1 MTVNPPT
8 IDISALC
15 GDVVERMRTM
25 KTGHLPV
32 LREGRLVGIVTR
44 SDVMRAFSPPV
55 GTPSPTGFPAC
66 WGKSVGEVMTK
77 NPIVVQ
83 SDVPAE
89 QAARVLNEREIQA
102 MPVVDGSELVG
113 LVTSRDLASALAH
126 LLGADIKG
134 VRMTVDL
141 PDELHNLRQLV
152 DAITS
157 LKPALFPLTL
167 AVRLDRLEH
176 RARLRIAAP
185 RPLLVAETLA
195 MEGVHVVRVRFD
207 PPTARPQS

>member
-1 MTVNPPT
+1 MLVMTVNPPT
-8 IDISALC
+8 IDVTALC
-15 GDVVERMRTM
+15 GDVAERMRTM

-44 SDVMRAFSPPV
+44 ADVMHALF
-55 GTPSPTGFPAC
+55 PSDAAPSSAGLPAC
-66 WGKSVGEVMTK
+66 WGRPVGAVMTK
-77 NPIVVQ
+77 DPIVIAP
-83 SDVPAE
+83 DVAVD

-113 LVTSRDLASALAH
+113 LVTSRNLASALAH

-134 VRMTVDL
+134 VQMTVDL

-152 DAITS
+152 DAITP
-157 LKPALFPLTL
+157 LKPALLPLAL
-167 AVRLDRLEH
+167 AVRLDNLER
-176 RARLRIAAP
+176 RARLRIASS

-195 MEGVHVVRVRFD
+195 MEGVRVVRVRFD
-207 PPTARPQS
+207 PPTA